1 MVLTERKIM
10 DFLADELDV
19 DTDGLSADDELFSS
33 GLIDSFSMVS
43 LMAFLEDSEGIQMN
57 SMDVNLN
64 NLDTV
69 NRILAYLA
77 KVT

>member
-1 MVLTERKIM
+1 MVLNEQKIT

-19 DTDGLSADDELFSS
+19 DTDGLTADTELFSS

-64 NLDTV
+64 NLDTI
-69 NRILAYLA
+69 NRILAYLQ